1 MAFGLCP
8 HPQCLQQT
16 HLLATYQRLICHQAA
31 VKAALLVVAPNLGAD
46 GVGFSNCHWVAP
58 ASQAI
63 DKRILAINPHP
74 HLESAVVVAERWRLE
89 QGAGLLLTPGL
100 RLHY

>member
-8 HPQCLQQT
+8 HPQRLQQT